1 MALRVRHHE
10 NRVADFLE
18 VADLRNL
25 LAGDVREV
33 ARAEVGIE
41 PKLEDEHARLVGGHG
56 GLQGVER
63 GGLAE
68 TLERRLAVLHVH
80 LEFSLVA
87 VLVLCEV
94 EVRGSLLQLELPDI
108 RLGLEP
114 VIEQRQQC
122 VVASEHLGLDLRFTA
137 LGVGLL
143 LDLRRTP

>member
-10 NRVADFLE
+10 NRVSDFLE

-41 PKLEDEHARLVGGHG
+41 PKLKDKRVRLVGSHG
-56 GLQGVER
+56 GLQRVEH

-68 TLERRLAVLHVH
+68 SLERRLAVLHVQ

-94 EVRGSLLQLELPDI
+94 EVCGGLLQLELPDI

-122 VVASEHLGLDLRFTA
+122 VVTGEHFNLDLRFTA

-143 LDLRRTP
+143 LDLRRAP